1 MKELYN
7 KHREVINA
15 VGIIILLVG
24 VFTGIFFLS
33 ENTGNR
39 SLDKG
44 EQKQEEKEEVQ
55 KNPLLEAGQV
65 IDEEKMKEYDEI
77 DYEEFQKYLKK
88 KKTTTV
94 VLLGYD
100 SCYWCQH
107 QKPILQMLMYEKDLD
122 VKYLKTTSLSK
133 DELASIE
140 ALDEELEGFGTPTI
154 IAVKNKKVT
163 VLSSG
168 AMNRTQLIKAFEK
181 AGILKKE
188 K

>member
-7 KHREVINA
+7 KHREVVNA
-15 VGIIILLVG
+15 VGIIILLVV
-24 VFTGIFFLS
+24 VFGGIFFLS
-33 ENTGNR
+33 ENTGDR

-44 EQKQEEKEEVQ
+44 EVEQEEEVAT
-55 KNPLLEAGQV
+55 NPLLEDGQV
-65 IDEEKMKEYDEI
+65 IDEEKMKAYDEI

-100 SCYWCQH
+100 SCYWCQQ

-122 VKYLKTTSLSK
+122 VKYLKTTSLTK
-133 DELASIE
+133 EELAEIE
-140 ALDEELEGFGTPTI
+140 ALDEELEGFGTPVL

-163 VLSSG
+163 VMSSG
-168 AMNRTQLIKAFEK
+168 ALNRTGLIEAFEK
-181 AGILKKE
+181 IGLLKEE